1 MRALIFLATLV
12 IIMGVAAAL
21 YFGGRTVTDGD
32 GAKTKPA
39 AASSE
44 PGCDT
49 VGSELNAMLDRASTS
64 PNIARAKAE
73 FERGIAE
80 CMWGRSAAANEHY
93 RQAYRLLG
101 EA

>member
-1 MRALIFLATLV
+1 MRALVILATLV
-12 IIMGVAAAL
+12 IIVGVAAAL
-21 YFGGRTVTDGD
+21 YFGGRTTTD
-32 GAKTKPA
+32 GAKTHPA

-49 VGSELNAMLDRASTS
+49 VGSELNATLDRASTS

-93 RQAYRLLG
+93 RQAYRLLD
-101 EA
+101 AA

>member
-1 MRALIFLATLV
+1 MRTLIFLATLV
-12 IIMGVAAAL
+12 IIVGVAAAL
-21 YFGGRTVTDGD
+21 YFGGRTVTDA
-32 GAKTKPA
+32 AKTKPA
-39 AASSE
+39 ATSSE

-93 RQAYRLLG
+93 RQAYKLLG